1 RLLTVDFSFE
11 MDRKRRVL
19 CVAARACRG
28 FPHAIVLQPYVG
40 RSGELRST
48 SLCWTG
54 RYLTQQDS
62 SAQKWA
68 LPLYN
73 SCTKRCQNAGHYDFD
88 TGSFRNLQAK
98 HHTFVAHDVE
108 RAQAQL
114 ARALHTRG
122 QQNLAFFAERA
133 EVDAVRA
140 A

>member
-1 RLLTVDFSFE
+1 SCCHVCGVAGAAAAGSGSSDASIASSKSRWVNFRLLTVDFSFE

-98 HHTFVAHDVE
+98 HHTFVAH
-108 RAQAQL
+108 
-114 ARALHTRG
+114 
-122 QQNLAFFAERA
+122 
-133 EVDAVRA
+133 
-140 A
+140 